1 MPASDLRSD
10 EVDQPSTKESIR
22 VDRVNC
28 QHASEYAAN
37 SMPMCSPFLTES
49 VANVELYGTGLGP
62 VSYVPEDGAPASLTQ
77 LSAAKIPV
85 TVTVGGLPAQVLF
98 AGLAPGTVGLYQIN
112 VQIPADAPTGDAV
125 EVIVTQ
131 NNVSSRPVTIA
142 VK

>member
-1 MPASDLRSD
+1 
-10 EVDQPSTKESIR
+10 
-22 VDRVNC
+22 
-28 QHASEYAAN
+28 
-37 SMPMCSPFLTES
+37 MCSPFLTES